1 MTPPLAPEF
10 ARKLDG
16 LPDAPGVYLW
26 KNVEGQVVYVGK
38 AKRLRS
44 RVRSYL
50 AADAADSP
58 KLRMLRRTIAD
69 LDTIVVSSE
78 SEALLLENNLIKEYA
93 PRFNIQ
99 LRDDKS
105 YPSIA
110 VTLGEPFPRVLVV
123 RRELVPGAR
132 MFGPY
137 TDVGTLRR
145 TLRII
150 RRIFT
155 VRSCHYGLPEDA
167 PERACLDYHIGRC
180 LAPCVGKQSDA
191 AYRSMVDDVVAF
203 LEGRT
208 VEVRGRLRGRMDA
221 ASAALDYERAAELR
235 NAIRWLEQL
244 EQPAAVERVGG
255 GDADAF
261 GLARDGD
268 DAAVTVL
275 RVREGKLVGHD
286 TRFLHKLAEEPDD
299 RVLAAHVVQW
309 YRLLPDRARRV
320 LLPLL
325 PADHDELTALF
336 PDVRWL
342 TPQRG
347 TLRRLVDLADQNAR
361 HALEGFRI
369 EALETDERADD
380 PVYALGRD
388 LGFTVVPRSL
398 VCIDISTNQGRDT
411 VGSLVWFEAGR
422 PKKSEYRKFKIRGEV
437 GDMAAE
443 TTAGGA
449 EAGEGAAGTAAEG
462 VEAAEGAAGMSGA
475 AATAGVERKGDRAAA
490 SAGELGKGGG
500 ARPDD
505 YAAIRE
511 VVTRYVQR
519 RVSEAR
525 PIPDLMVIDGG
536 KGQLAAAQTAL
547 ADLGVTGIQLASL
560 AKREEEV
567 FLPGRAD
574 SIRLSRR
581 SPSLRL
587 LQRARDEA
595 HRFALAY
602 SRNRR
607 TARTVTSELLTVP
620 GVGPAR
626 RRALLTHFGSLAGV
640 RLASADEI
648 AAVPGFS
655 KVLAERILQHLGD
668 R

>member
-1 MTPPLAPEF
+1 MTSPAPPEL
-10 ARKLDG
+10 ARKLDT
-16 LPDAPGVYLW
+16 LPEAPGVYLW
-26 KNVEGQVVYVGK
+26 KDGAGRVVYIGK
-38 AKRLRS
+38 ANRLRS
-44 RVRSYL
+44 RVRSYF
-50 AADAADSP
+50 ATDATHSP
-58 KLRMLRRTIAD
+58 KLRMLRRAIAD
-69 LDTIVVSSE
+69 VDTIVVRSE

-93 PRFNIQ
+93 PRFNIL

-123 RRELVPGAR
+123 RREQIPGAR

-145 TLRII
+145 TLRIV

-155 VRSCHYGLPEDA
+155 VRSCHYALPDDA

-180 LAPCVGKQSDA
+180 LAPCVGRQTVA
-191 AYRSMVDDVVAF
+191 AYRAMMDDVVAF

-208 VEVRGRLRGRMDA
+208 VEVRGRLRARMEA
-221 ASAALDYERAAELR
+221 ASAALDFERAAELR
-235 NAIRWLEQL
+235 NALRWLEQL

-255 GDADAF
+255 GDADAL

-275 RVREGKLVGHD
+275 RVRGGKLLAHD
-286 TRFLHKLAEEPDD
+286 TRFLHNLAEEPDD
-299 RVLAAHVVQW
+299 RVLAAYLVQW
-309 YRLLPDRARRV
+309 YRLFPGGARQV
-320 LLPLL
+320 LMPFP
-325 PADHDELTALF
+325 PAEHDEIAALF
-336 PDVRWL
+336 PGVRWL
-342 TPQRG
+342 VPQRG

-388 LGFTVVPRSL
+388 LGLTVVPRSL

-422 PKKSEYRKFKIRGEV
+422 PRKGEYRKFKIRGTPI
-437 GDMAAE
+437 GDAAAPAAE
-443 TTAGGA
+443 GGRVADAGGA
-449 EAGEGAAGTAAEG
+449 AGS
-462 VEAAEGAAGMSGA
+462 M
-475 AATAGVERKGDRAAA
+475 
-490 SAGELGKGGG
+490 
-500 ARPDD
+500 PDD

-511 VVTRYVQR
+511 VVTRYMQR
-519 RVSEAR
+519 RVNESR

-536 KGQLAAAQTAL
+536 KGQLGAAQEAL
-547 ADLGVTGIQLASL
+547 AHLGVTGIQLASL
-560 AKREEEV
+560 AKRDEEV
-567 FLPGRAD
+567 FLPDQAA

-595 HRFALAY
+595 HRFALTY
-602 SRNRR
+602 SRARR

-620 GVGPAR
+620 GVGPVR
-626 RRALLTHFGSLAGV
+626 RRALLARFGSLAGV

-648 AAVPGFS
+648 ATVPGFS

-668 R
+668 A